1 MAESENQGAVR
12 FLEAQAD
19 GVYEQALAEL
29 RDGCKQG
36 HWIWFVFPQ
45 VRGLGFSW
53 AADYFGIGS
62 WEEAEAYM
70 ADEVLSA
77 RLREAAQALLDL
89 PGDDPAAVLGSI
101 DALRVRSSM
110 TLLELVSGAPEFPAV
125 LERYYHG
132 QRDDL
137 TLETVREFPVHNVLF
152 LDFDGVM
159 QPDYEK
165 SHTLSPEEFTS
176 LRHRVVEQYGDNG
189 YLRLGNGDIAAA
201 LYDWTDEAV
210 EGVQRIVGEG
220 NARIVVSSSWRF
232 YDDDDRLQH
241 LLNLRG
247 LGSYFDG
254 ALSRDYAV
262 EREDAIK
269 EYVEGHP
276 RSVGQY
282 VAVDDARLQGLD
294 DHFVRI
300 RGGSLKRVHAEKA
313 LLILQDEP
321 EAKPIGRP

>member
-1 MAESENQGAVR
+1 M
-12 FLEAQAD
+12 
-19 GVYEQALAEL
+19 
-29 RDGCKQG
+29 
-36 HWIWFVFPQ
+36 
-45 VRGLGFSW
+45 
-53 AADYFGIGS
+53 
-62 WEEAEAYM
+62 
-70 ADEVLSA
+70 LSA

-101 DALRVRSSM
+101 DALKVRSSM
-110 TLLELVSGAPEFPAV
+110 TLFELVSGAPEFPAV

-137 TLETVREFPVHNVLF
+137 TLEIVREFPVHNVLF